1 MKLIKLNAI
10 DSTNE
15 YVKKIKS
22 SVDDKLFCVYTFNQT
37 EGKGQRGNTWVTDPY
52 KNLCASICYKPAN
65 PDTNY
70 TSFKIN
76 MLVSITLLDF
86 FQALK
91 VSNIKIKWP
100 NDILSGN
107 KKIAGILIET
117 SIRSDKT
124 NDYIIGIGLNINQE
138 KFNQINNAD
147 SIKNINNMDYDLNE
161 ITNRFLDLFKNFDL
175 KFNRLSIDDVKNE
188 YLKNLYGLNT
198 NLNFLKNDDE
208 FEARIIDVVSDNKI
222 KLLVNNKKI
231 VFDSR
236 DLKLVF

>member
-1 MKLIKLNAI
+1 
-10 DSTNE
+10 
-15 YVKKIKS
+15 
-22 SVDDKLFCVYTFNQT
+22 
-37 EGKGQRGNTWVTDPY
+37 
-52 KNLCASICYKPAN
+52 
-65 PDTNY
+65 
-70 TSFKIN
+70 

-91 VSNIKIKWP
+91 VSNTKIKWP

-147 SIKNINNMDYDLNE
+147 SIKNINDMDYDLNE

-175 KFNRLSIDDVKNE
+175 KFNLLSIDDVKNE
-188 YLKNLYGLNT
+188 YLKNLHGLNT
-198 NLNFLKNDDE
+198 KLKFLKNDE
-208 FEARIIDVVSDNKI
+208 EIEARIIDVVSDNKI
-222 KLLVNNKKI
+222 KLLVNNKKV
-231 VFDSR
+231 VFNSR